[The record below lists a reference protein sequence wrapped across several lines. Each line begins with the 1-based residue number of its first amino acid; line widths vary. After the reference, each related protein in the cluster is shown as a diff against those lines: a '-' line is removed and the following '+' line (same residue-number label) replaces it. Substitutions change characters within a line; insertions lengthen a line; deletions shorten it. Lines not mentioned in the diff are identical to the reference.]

1 MASRP
6 HRYFLDCFRQLAVVR
21 NIRLL
26 IAYDG
31 TAYAGWQRQAALP
44 TIQGVLEEK
53 IALMTKAPVT
63 LHGAGRT
70 DAGVHALGMVA
81 NFHTRSSIPCLGFVK
96 GLNSLLPDDIRIRQA
111 DQADPDFQSRF
122 HAKGKVYAYQFLCTP
137 ILFPHQRLYYT
148 HIPVPLDLPLMEAA
162 LSALVGEHDFAS
174 FEATGSRDLT
184 MSGGRGSVRCILSA
198 LLQRQGD
205 GMAMVIQG
213 DGFLR
218 HMVRNIAGTV
228 FEVGLGRRSLAD
240 FCETLAA
247 KDRSRAG
254 VTAPAKGLFLNQVF
268 Y

>member
-1 MASRP
+1 
-6 HRYFLDCFRQLAVVR
+6 VR

-31 TAYAGWQRQAALP
+31 TAYAGWQRQALQP

-53 IALMTKAPVT
+53 IALITTAGVT

-81 NFHTRSSIPCLGFVK
+81 NFHTLSAVPCLGLVK
-96 GLNSLLPDDIRIRQA
+96 GLNCLLPADIRILRA
-111 DQADPDFQSRF
+111 ELVAPDFQSRF
-122 HAKGKVYAYQFLCTP
+122 QAKSKIYAYQFLCSP
-137 ILFPHQRLYYT
+137 IIFPHQRLYFT
-148 HIPVPLDLPLMEAA
+148 HIASQLDLAMMEMA
-162 LSALVGEHDFAS
+162 LSLLVGEHDFS
-174 FEATGSRDLT
+174 CFEATGSRDRNQV
-184 MSGGRGSVRCILSA
+184 GGRGAVRRIFGA
-198 LLQRQGD
+198 KLQRQGD
-205 GMAMVIQG
+205 GWAMVIHG

-228 FEVGLGRRSLAD
+228 FEVGQGKRTLAD
-240 FCETLAA
+240 VTETLAA

-254 VTAPAKGLFLNQVF
+254 KTAPARGLFLNEVI